1 MAEPTKEEIF
11 DKMKAVFDPEI
22 PVNIVDLG
30 LIYEANIEKGNVN
43 VLMTLTSPGC
53 SVGPHIAQQVEWA
66 ISELPGIENV
76 NVEMTFDPPWNP
88 EMISE
93 EAKQE
98 LGID

>member
-1 MAEPTKEEIF
+1 MAEATKEEIM
-11 DKMKAVFDPEI
+11 DKMKGVYDPEI

-30 LIYEANIEKGNVN
+30 LIYEANIEEGNVN

-53 SVGPHIAQQVEWA
+53 WVVNHIAQQVEWA

-88 EMISE
+88 EMISA

>member
-1 MAEPTKEEIF
+1 M
-11 DKMKAVFDPEI
+11 DKMKGVYDPEI

-30 LIYEANIEKGNVN
+30 LIYEANIEEGNVN

-88 EMISE
+88 EMISA

>member
-1 MAEPTKEEIF
+1 VADPTKEEIMN
-11 DKMKAVFDPEI
+11 KMKGVYDPEI

-30 LIYEANIEKGNVN
+30 LIYEANIEEGNVN

-88 EMISE
+88 EMISA

>member
-1 MAEPTKEEIF
+1 MAEPTKEEIM
-11 DKMKAVFDPEI
+11 DKMKGVYDPEI

-30 LIYEANIEKGNVN
+30 LIYEANIEEGNVN

-76 NVEMTFDPPWNP
+76 NVEMTFAPPWNP
-88 EMISE
+88 EMISA

>member
-1 MAEPTKEEIF
+1 MAEPTKEEIM
-11 DKMKAVFDPEI
+11 DKMKGVYDPEI

-30 LIYEANIEKGNVN
+30 LIYEANIEEGNVN

-88 EMISE
+88 EMISA

>member
-1 MAEPTKEEIF
+1 MDQLKG
-11 DKMKAVFDPEI
+11 VYDPEI

-30 LIYEANIEKGNVN
+30 LIYEANIEEGNVN

-88 EMISE
+88 EMISA

>member
-1 MAEPTKEEIF
+1 MAEPTKEEIM
-11 DKMKAVFDPEI
+11 DKMKGVYDPEI

-30 LIYEANIEKGNVN
+30 LIYEANIEEGNVN

-53 SVGPHIAQQVEWA
+53 SVGPHIAQQVECA

-88 EMISE
+88 EMISA

>member
-1 MAEPTKEEIF
+1 VAEPTKEEIM
-11 DKMKAVFDPEI
+11 DKMKGVYDPEI

-30 LIYEANIEKGNVN
+30 LIYEANIEEGNVN

-88 EMISE
+88 EMISA

>member
-1 MAEPTKEEIF
+1 
-11 DKMKAVFDPEI
+11 
-22 PVNIVDLG
+22 
-30 LIYEANIEKGNVN
+30 
-43 VLMTLTSPGC
+43 MTLTSPGC

-88 EMISE
+88 EMISA

>member
-1 MAEPTKEEIF
+1 MCIR
-11 DKMKAVFDPEI
+11 DRMKGVYDPEI

-30 LIYEANIEKGNVN
+30 LIYEANIEEGNVN

-88 EMISE
+88 EMISA

>member
-1 MAEPTKEEIF
+1 MAEPTKEEIM
-11 DKMKAVFDPEI
+11 DKMKGVYDPEI

-30 LIYEANIEKGNVN
+30 LIYEANIEEGNVN

-53 SVGPHIAQQVEWA
+53 SVRPHIAQQVEWA

-88 EMISE
+88 EMISA